1 MEDERRGGPGARGA
15 PGEQDG
21 RDRRHGPDARHEAD
35 AHDGPVPD
43 GLGPDGPVPD
53 GLGPDEREAVAREL
67 LDRSEA
73 LRRGVEAAGNA
84 EAQLR
89 GDCDLDAADAGTRKA
104 SGEQLRSR
112 SAEALARLD
121 RTVAALERLRDGT
134 YGVCTDCSRPLGR
147 ERLLAVP
154 TAEQCLACR
163 RRREA

>member
-21 RDRRHGPDARHEAD
+21 RDRRDGPDARHEAD
-35 AHDGPVPD
+35 AH
-43 GLGPDGPVPD
+43 DGPVPD

-73 LRRGVEAAGNA
+73 LRREVEAAGDA
-84 EAQLR
+84 EDQLR

-163 RRREA
+163 RRREAA